1 MDNEIL
7 KEEKR
12 SFARSDVSK
21 GLPAV
26 ARYLAVLHMSS
37 VDPGLTSDSSLKSG
51 NRCVLWKAGSIR
63 MECFEFQFCVCVST
77 MKLFPVRGASFLIAI
92 FYCGETLLD
101 GIDEP
106 LRTSL
111 DSSSEAISKELA
123 ENFNFDIPTSQSSA
137 ALLHADELFSDGL
150 IKPEFVDPSKIL
162 DASTSGLITVLPGSS
177 FSSGNVIPVF
187 QGHYRLFSKWRI
199 SFKKNFLKCFGY
211 LRPHCHNI
219 GSSWKRSSRVDD
231 IDRREREV
239 KSSSSSPQASPPPSA
254 KYSVG
259 VGDWYDIENSIYE
272 AILHCKRSIG
282 LFLQK

>member
-1 MDNEIL
+1 METSSPLAI
-7 KEEKR
+7 E
-12 SFARSDVSK
+12 SFSYSWLSNV
-21 GLPAV
+21 
-26 ARYLAVLHMSS
+26 
-37 VDPGLTSDSSLKSG
+37 
-51 NRCVLWKAGSIR
+51 
-63 MECFEFQFCVCVST
+63 
-77 MKLFPVRGASFLIAI
+77 
-92 FYCGETLLD
+92 ETLLD

-123 ENFNFDIPTSQSSA
+123 QNFNFDIPTSQSSA

-150 IKPEFVDPSKIL
+150 IKPEFVDPSKKL
-162 DASTSGLITVLPGSS
+162 DASTSGLITVQPGSS

-282 LFLQK
+282 LFLLE